1 MEKRIGTILIRI
13 NSRENVQLLNE
24 IISDH
29 SEIIIGRQG
38 LPRGNSIGIISLVF
52 EGTTD
57 QIGSLTGRL
66 GRLKGIQVKSV
77 LLKDKNNE

>member
-1 MEKRIGTILIRI
+1 MEKRIGTVLIRI
-13 NSRENVQLLNE
+13 NSRENIQILNE

-29 SEIIIGRQG
+29 SDIIIGRQG
-38 LPRGNSIGIISLVF
+38 LPRDNCIGIISLVF

-57 QIGSLTGRL
+57 QIGSLSGRL

-77 LLKDKNNE
+77 LLKDMNNE